1 MSRILSRLVY
11 GETSIMKRY
20 ADALV
25 PALVHFVLAS
35 STALADTLHPHLF
48 PNGLQVHA
56 ACSRVCHSILD
67 CCVCSVCVSQHM
79 Q

>member
-1 MSRILSRLVY
+1 
-11 GETSIMKRY
+11 MKRY

-48 PNGLQVHA
+48 PNGLQV
-56 ACSRVCHSILD
+56 RR
-67 CCVCSVCVSQHM
+67 
-79 Q
+79 